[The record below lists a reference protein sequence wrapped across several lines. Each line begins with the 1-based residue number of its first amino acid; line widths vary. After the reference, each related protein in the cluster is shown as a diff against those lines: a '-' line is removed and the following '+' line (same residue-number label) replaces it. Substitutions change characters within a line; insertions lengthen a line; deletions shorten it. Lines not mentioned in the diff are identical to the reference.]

1 MSVVKSEDIS
11 SMDMGFSKLKGHMVW
26 KDQTTPPVPTVSEAT
41 EGLKSKMFST
51 REGTALRKEFAQEM
65 TSQRTKGK
73 QILRE
78 ERADFGGGKPGTP
91 ECSRRL

>member
-1 MSVVKSEDIS
+1 
-11 SMDMGFSKLKGHMVW
+11 
-26 KDQTTPPVPTVSEAT
+26 
-41 EGLKSKMFST
+41 MFST